1 MRRPLGM
8 PIVIVIMMVIV
19 IKFETWMNRMDRMLW

>member
-8 PIVIVIMMVIV
+8 PIVMVIV
-19 IKFETWMNRMDRMLW
+19 IVIMIVTERSDNFQLNHG

>member
-8 PIVIVIMMVIV
+8 PIVIVIMIV

>member
-8 PIVIVIMMVIV
+8 PIVIMIV
-19 IKFETWMNRMDRMLW
+19 IKIETWMNKMDRMLW

>member
-8 PIVIVIMMVIV
+8 PIVIVIMIVIV